1 MNYATRIRHAVSGGC
16 IEVVKDAWHR
26 PNGSGRARTYR
37 LSVPVVPKS
46 EWVMTYE
53 AAFDFLMHEEP
64 HSQSSEPP
72 ARPGKKRR
80 LPMPTILTDPT
91 GKTTPTQAEEH
102 FRPLYLRRVPEQV
115 WIQVHDN
122 AIRSRM
128 RLQDYIVEILK
139 GCEPLR
145 R

>member
-1 MNYATRIRHAVSGGC
+1 
-16 IEVVKDAWHR
+16 
-26 PNGSGRARTYR
+26 
-37 LSVPVVPKS
+37 
-46 EWVMTYE
+46 
-53 AAFDFLMHEEP
+53 
-64 HSQSSEPP
+64 
-72 ARPGKKRR
+72 
-80 LPMPTILTDPT
+80 MPTTLTDPT
-91 GKTTPTQAEEH
+91 RETTPTQAEEH